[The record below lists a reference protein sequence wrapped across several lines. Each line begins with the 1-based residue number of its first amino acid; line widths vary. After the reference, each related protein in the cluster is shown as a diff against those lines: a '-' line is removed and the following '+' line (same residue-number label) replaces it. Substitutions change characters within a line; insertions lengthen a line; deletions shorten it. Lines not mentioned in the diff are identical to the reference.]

1 MSFLSLSVLVLL
13 IGVIVIIGNA
23 FERCAEMGR

>member
-23 FERCAEMGR
+23 WERCAEKGR